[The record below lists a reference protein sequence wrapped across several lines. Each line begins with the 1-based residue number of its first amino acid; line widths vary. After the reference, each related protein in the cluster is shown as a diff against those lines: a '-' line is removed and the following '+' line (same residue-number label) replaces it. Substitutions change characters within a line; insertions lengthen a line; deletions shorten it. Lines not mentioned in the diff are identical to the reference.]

1 MDKNKV
7 LEIAF
12 KTIKDSTDWGIEC
25 EDKTYGYWI
34 DGVVAMTESV
44 LDEFENCDSVI
55 QNPDYDNI

>member
-12 KTIKDSTDWGIEC
+12 KTIKDSTDWGIER